1 MILLFSQGDVVDFFF
16 KSDYLDNVVASVT
29 FKVCCVALTLSL
41 IFFLATAAWNVA
53 ASSVKRINDGHAER
67 FFDKQE
73 MIRSVFLIIC
83 IVIYMPV
90 TWSVLGVC
98 EIVCGTIVPSE
109 EIAILNEQ
117 ALIRFDESMDVDQSV
132 PEEVKNLLALYDD
145 PETSQQDR
153 EAAKD
158 LLKSEFGVDAT
169 ASPEERIRQYSPK
182 TPNGILKVL
191 YAIMNLLNPQTWTRV
206 IISTLVSL
214 VLYLVR
220 LVINFFAINLV
231 KVLVCLG
238 PMAFAFSI
246 IPAFRDKITDWFSTL
261 LNAAFVFFTL
271 NVLEAIVY
279 GMMWNFSDIT
289 KNPFEVYMNTQNVMA
304 MEITI
309 IILYLMAFW
318 LTSKFVGK
326 SDAGRVITKAV
337 TLATMA
343 TMAVLTGGAGAA
355 VAGAAGAAGK
365 AGAGAVGNTAR
376 AEGDAF
382 QSE

>member
-1 MILLFSQGDVVDFFF
+1 MTFLFAQGDVVDFFF

-29 FKVCCVALTLSL
+29 FKVCCVALTLSV
-41 IFFLATAAWNVA
+41 IFFLATAAWNIAV
-53 ASSVKRINDGHAER
+53 SSVKRINDGNAER

-73 MIRSVFLIIC
+73 MIRSVFLMIC
-83 IVIYMPV
+83 IIIYMPV

-98 EIVCGTIVPSE
+98 EIVCGTVVPSE
-109 EIAILNEQ
+109 EIASLNEQ
-117 ALIRFDESMDVDQSV
+117 VMRQFDDVMDLDQNI
-132 PEEVKNLLALYDD
+132 PEEVKNLLALYDA
-145 PETSQQDR
+145 PEASAQDR
-153 EAAKD
+153 EAARD
-158 LLKSEFGVDAT
+158 LLRSEFGIDAA
-169 ASPEERIRQYSPK
+169 ASPEERIGQYRPE
-182 TPNGILKVL
+182 TPNGMLKAL
-191 YAIMNLLNPQTWTRV
+191 YAMLNLLNPATWTRV
-206 IISTLVSL
+206 VVSALVSFL
-214 VLYLVR
+214 LFLIR
-220 LVINFFAINLV
+220 MIINFFAINLV
-231 KVLVCLG
+231 KVLVCIG

-289 KNPFEVYMNTQNVMA
+289 KNPFEVYYNSQSVIA

-337 TLATMA
+337 SLATMA

-355 VAGAAGAAGK
+355 IGGAATGTAA
-365 AGAGAVGNTAR
+365 NTAKP
-376 AEGDAF
+376 AGDAF
-382 QSE
+382 KTE

>member
-1 MILLFSQGDVVDFFF
+1 MTFLFAQGDIIDFFF

-29 FKVCCVALTLSL
+29 FKVCCVALTLSV
-41 IFFLATAAWNVA
+41 IFFLATMAWNVA
-53 ASSVKRINDGHAER
+53 VSSVKRVNDGNAER

-73 MIRSVFLIIC
+73 MIRSIFLIVC
-83 IVIYMPV
+83 IIIYMPI

-109 EIAILNEQ
+109 EIASLNEQ
-117 ALIRFDESMDVDQSV
+117 AMIQIGEVMDSDQNI

-145 PETSQQDR
+145 PETSEQDK
-153 EAAKD
+153 EAARD
-158 LLKSEFGVDAT
+158 LLKSEFGIDAT
-169 ASPEERIRQYSPK
+169 ASPEERIKKYKPS

-191 YAIMNLLNPQTWTRV
+191 YAIMNLLNPATWARV
-206 IISTLVSL
+206 IISSLVSL
-214 VLYLVR
+214 VLFVIR
-220 LVINFFAINLV
+220 MVINFFAINLV
-231 KVLVCLG
+231 KVLVCIG

-246 IPAFRDKITDWFSTL
+246 IPAFKDKITDWFSTL

-271 NVLEAIVY
+271 NILEAIVY

-289 KNPFEVYMNTQNVMA
+289 SSPFEVYRNSLNAMA

-318 LTSKFVGK
+318 LTSKYVGK

-337 TLATMA
+337 TMATMA
-343 TMAVLTGGAGAA
+343 TMAVLSS
-355 VAGAAGAAGK
+355 
-365 AGAGAVGNTAR
+365 GAGAVGGAAGTGAIANTTKTA
-376 AEGDAF
+376 GDAF
-382 QSE
+382 KTE

>member
-1 MILLFSQGDVVDFFF
+1 MTFLFAQGNTVDFFF
-16 KSDYLDNVVASVT
+16 KSDYLDSVVASVT
-29 FKVCCVALTLSL
+29 FKVCCVALTLSV
-41 IFFLATAAWNVA
+41 IFFLAVAAWNIAV
-53 ASSVKRINDGHAER
+53 SSVKRINDGHAER

-73 MIRSVFLIIC
+73 MIRSIFLMIC

-98 EIVCGTIVPSE
+98 ELVCGTIVPSE
-109 EIAILNEQ
+109 EIASFNEQ
-117 ALIRFDESMDVDQSV
+117 MMIQFDEALDADQTV
-132 PEEVKNLLALYDD
+132 PEEVKNLLALYDA
-145 PETSQQDR
+145 PQTSGQDR
-153 EAAKD
+153 EAARE
-158 LLKSEFGVDAT
+158 LLKSEFGIDA
-169 ASPEERIRQYSPK
+169 AAAPEDRINQYRPH
-182 TPNGILKVL
+182 TPNGMLKVL
-191 YAIMNLLNPQTWTRV
+191 YAIMNLLNPATWTRV
-206 IISTLVSL
+206 VVSALVSL
-214 VLYLVR
+214 LLLLIR
-220 LVINFFAINLV
+220 MVINFFAVNLI

-279 GMMWNFSDIT
+279 GMMWNFSDLT
-289 KNPFEVYMNTQNVMA
+289 QNPFELYQNSQNVMA

-318 LTSKFVGK
+318 LTSKYVGK

-343 TMAVLTGGAGAA
+343 TMAVLSGGAGAT
-355 VAGAAGAAGK
+355 VTGSVS
-365 AGAGAVGNTAR
+365 GAGAIANTTRTA
-376 AEGDAF
+376 GDAF
-382 QSE
+382 KNE

>member
-1 MILLFSQGDVVDFFF
+1 MTFLFAQGNTVDFFF
-16 KSDYLDNVVASVT
+16 KSDYLDSVVASVT
-29 FKVCCVALTLSL
+29 FKVCCVALTLSV
-41 IFFLATAAWNVA
+41 IFFLAVAAWNIAV
-53 ASSVKRINDGHAER
+53 SSVKRINDGHAER

-73 MIRSVFLIIC
+73 MIRSIFLMIC

-98 EIVCGTIVPSE
+98 ELVCGTIVPSE
-109 EIAILNEQ
+109 EIASFNEQ
-117 ALIRFDESMDVDQSV
+117 MMIQFDEALDADQTV
-132 PEEVKNLLALYDD
+132 PEEVKNLLALYDA
-145 PETSQQDR
+145 PQTSGQER
-153 EAAKD
+153 EAARE
-158 LLKSEFGVDAT
+158 LLKSEFGIDAT
-169 ASPEERIRQYSPK
+169 AAPEERINQYRPH
-182 TPNGILKVL
+182 TPNGMLKVL
-191 YAIMNLLNPQTWTRV
+191 YAIMNLLNPATWTRV
-206 IISTLVSL
+206 VVSALVSL
-214 VLYLVR
+214 LLLLIR
-220 LVINFFAINLV
+220 MVINFFAVNLI

-279 GMMWNFSDIT
+279 GMMWNFSDLT
-289 KNPFEVYMNTQNVMA
+289 QNPFELYQNSQNVMA

-318 LTSKFVGK
+318 LTSKYVGK

-343 TMAVLTGGAGAA
+343 TMAVLSGGAGAA
-355 VAGAAGAAGK
+355 VTGSVS
-365 AGAGAVGNTAR
+365 GAGAIANTTRTA
-376 AEGDAF
+376 GDAF
-382 QSE
+382 KNE

>member
-1 MILLFSQGDVVDFFF
+1 MTFLFAQGNTVDFFF
-16 KSDYLDNVVASVT
+16 KSDYLDSVVASVT
-29 FKVCCVALTLSL
+29 FKVCCVALTLSV
-41 IFFLATAAWNVA
+41 IFFLAVAAWNIAV
-53 ASSVKRINDGHAER
+53 SSVKRINDGHAER

-73 MIRSVFLIIC
+73 MIRSIFLMIC

-98 EIVCGTIVPSE
+98 ELVCGTIVPSE
-109 EIAILNEQ
+109 EIASFNEQ
-117 ALIRFDESMDVDQSV
+117 MMIQFDEALDADQTV
-132 PEEVKNLLALYDD
+132 PEEVKNLLALYDA
-145 PETSQQDR
+145 PQTSGQDR
-153 EAAKD
+153 DAARE
-158 LLKSEFGVDAT
+158 LLKSEFGIDAT
-169 ASPEERIRQYSPK
+169 AAPEDRINQYRPH
-182 TPNGILKVL
+182 TPNGMLKVL
-191 YAIMNLLNPQTWTRV
+191 YAIMNLLNPATWTRV
-206 IISTLVSL
+206 VVSALVSL
-214 VLYLVR
+214 LLLLIR
-220 LVINFFAINLV
+220 MVINFFAVNLI

-279 GMMWNFSDIT
+279 GMMWNFSDLT
-289 KNPFEVYMNTQNVMA
+289 QNPFELYQNSQNVMA

-318 LTSKFVGK
+318 LTSKYVGK

-343 TMAVLTGGAGAA
+343 TMAVLSGGAGAT
-355 VAGAAGAAGK
+355 VTGSVS
-365 AGAGAVGNTAR
+365 GAGAIANTTRTA
-376 AEGDAF
+376 GDAF
-382 QSE
+382 KNE

>member
-1 MILLFSQGDVVDFFF
+1 MTFLFAQGDVVDFFF
-16 KSDYLDNVVASVT
+16 KSDYLDSVVASVT
-29 FKVCCVALTLSL
+29 FKVCCVALTLSV
-41 IFFLATAAWNVA
+41 IFFLATAAWNIA
-53 ASSVKRINDGHAER
+53 ASSVKRINDGQAER

-73 MIRSVFLIIC
+73 MIRSIFLMVCII
-83 IVIYMPV
+83 IYMPL

-98 EIVCGTIVPSE
+98 ELVCGTIVPSQE
-109 EIAILNEQ
+109 VASLHQQAMYQFGEVMDAEQ
-117 ALIRFDESMDVDQSV
+117 NI
-132 PEEVKNLLALYDD
+132 PEEVRNLLALYDD
-145 PETSQQDR
+145 PESSQQDR
-153 EAAKD
+153 EAARS
-158 LLKSEFGVDAT
+158 LLRDEFGIDAA
-169 ASPEERIRQYSPK
+169 ASPQERISQYRPNA
-182 TPNGILKVL
+182 PNGMLKAL
-191 YAIMNLLNPQTWTRV
+191 YAILNLLNPATWTRV
-206 IISTLVSL
+206 VVSALVSL
-214 VLYLVR
+214 LLLLIR
-220 LVINFFAINLV
+220 MVINFFAINLV

-246 IPAFRDKITDWFSTL
+246 IPAFRDKVTDWFSTL

-289 KNPFEVYMNTQNVMA
+289 QNPLTVFYNTQNVMA

-343 TMAVLTGGAGAA
+343 TMAVLSGGVGAG
-355 VAGAAGAAGK
+355 VAGGVAGVGAA
-365 AGAGAVGNTAR
+365 ANTANR
-376 AEGDAF
+376 AGDAF
-382 QSE
+382 QNETA

>member
-29 FKVCCVALTLSL
+29 FKVCCVALTLSV

-53 ASSVKRINDGHAER
+53 ASSVKRINDGNAER

-73 MIRSVFLIIC
+73 MIRSIFLMIC
-83 IVIYMPV
+83 IIIYMPL

-109 EIAILNEQ
+109 EIASLNEQ
-117 ALIRFDESMDVDQSV
+117 MMMQIDEATDPEQNI

-145 PETSQQDR
+145 PQTSDKDR
-153 EAAKD
+153 ESARA
-158 LLKSEFGVDAT
+158 LLRNEFGIDAT
-169 ASPEERIRQYSPK
+169 ASHEDRMKQYKPN
-182 TPNGILKVL
+182 TPNGMLKVL
-191 YAIMNLLNPQTWTRV
+191 YAIMNILNPATWIRV
-206 IISTLVSL
+206 GVSVIVSL
-214 VLYLVR
+214 VLFLIR
-220 LVINFFAINLV
+220 MVINFFTINLI
-231 KVLVCLG
+231 KVLVCIG

-289 KNPFEVYMNTQNVMA
+289 TNPIEVFHNSQNIMA

-337 TLATMA
+337 ALATMA
-343 TMAVLTGGAGAA
+343 TMAVISSGS
-355 VAGAAGAAGK
+355 
-365 AGAGAVGNTAR
+365 GAVGAGTVTNSTNSA
-376 AEGDAF
+376 GDAF
-382 QSE
+382 KTE

>member
-1 MILLFSQGDVVDFFF
+1 MTLLFAQGDIVDFFF
-16 KSDYLDNVVASVT
+16 KSDYLDSVVASVT
-29 FKVCCVALTLSL
+29 FKVCCVALTLSV
-41 IFFLATAAWNVA
+41 IFFLGTAAWNVA
-53 ASSVKRINDGHAER
+53 TSSVKRLNDSNAER

-73 MIRSVFLIIC
+73 MIRSIFLMVCII
-83 IVIYMPV
+83 IYMPL

-109 EIAILNEQ
+109 EIASLNEQ
-117 ALIRFDESMDVDQSV
+117 MMLQIDEATDSEQNI

-145 PETSQQDR
+145 TQTSDADR
-153 EAAKD
+153 EAARA
-158 LLKSEFGVDAT
+158 LLKDEFGIDAT
-169 ASPEERIRQYSPK
+169 ASHEDRIKQYKPN

-191 YAIMNLLNPQTWTRV
+191 YAIMNILNPAVWTRV
-206 IISTLVSL
+206 VASAIVSL
-214 VLYLVR
+214 LLFLIR
-220 LVINFFAINLV
+220 MVINFFAINLV
-231 KVLVCLG
+231 KVLVCIG

-261 LNAAFVFFTL
+261 LNAVFVFFTL

-289 KNPFEVYMNTQNVMA
+289 KNPIEVFHNSQNVMA

-309 IILYLMAFW
+309 VILYLMAFW

-337 TLATMA
+337 ALATMA
-343 TMAVLTGGAGAA
+343 TMAIITGGA
-355 VAGAAGAAGK
+355 VAGT
-365 AGAGAVGNTAR
+365 AGAVGTGAISNNSNST
-376 AEGDAF
+376 GDAF
-382 QSE
+382 KSE

>member
-1 MILLFSQGDVVDFFF
+1 MTFLFAQGDIVDFFF
-16 KSDYLDNVVASVT
+16 KSDYLDSVVASVT
-29 FKVCCVALTLSL
+29 FKVCCVALTLSV
-41 IFFLATAAWNVA
+41 IFFLATAAWNIA

-73 MIRSVFLIIC
+73 MIRSVFLMVCII
-83 IVIYMPV
+83 IYMPI

-98 EIVCGTIVPSE
+98 ELVCGTIVPSQE
-109 EIAILNEQ
+109 VASLHQQAMNQFGEAMDAEQ
-117 ALIRFDESMDVDQSV
+117 NV
-132 PEEVKNLLALYDD
+132 PEEVRNLLALYDD
-145 PETSQQDR
+145 PESSPGDR
-153 EAAKD
+153 EAARS
-158 LLKSEFGVDAT
+158 LLKDEFGIDAT
-169 ASPEERIRQYSPK
+169 ASPEERISQYRPNS
-182 TPNGILKVL
+182 PNGMLKVL
-191 YAIMNLLNPQTWTRV
+191 YAIMNLLNPATWTRV
-206 IISTLVSL
+206 VVSALVSL
-214 VLYLVR
+214 LLFLIR
-220 LVINFFAINLV
+220 LVINFFAINFV

-246 IPAFRDKITDWFSTL
+246 IPAFRDKVTDWFSTL

-271 NVLEAIVY
+271 NVLEAVVY

-289 KNPFEVYMNTQNVMA
+289 QNPFAVYYNSQNIMA

-343 TMAVLTGGAGAA
+343 TMAVLTGGAGTA
-355 VAGAAGAAGK
+355 VTGGVARTGVASH
-365 AGAGAVGNTAR
+365 TAKQT
-376 AEGDAF
+376 GDAF
-382 QSE
+382 QT